1 MKRRNITRAFGGPPE
16 RFPGA
21 AVDPGPRVKMM
32 MDAKACLAYRYRSW
46 PRSCMGIQSLFAAVD
61 TCIHSTRML
70 AAAAACIVIVVAGR
84 HDGGGEDGGGRD
96 ASCCYCCSDRLKGTQ
111 SVGMA
116 ADDDDIEDC
125 S

>member
-1 MKRRNITRAFGGPPE
+1 
-16 RFPGA
+16 
-21 AVDPGPRVKMM
+21 
-32 MDAKACLAYRYRSW
+32 
-46 PRSCMGIQSLFAAVD
+46 MGIQSLFAAVD

-70 AAAAACIVIVVAGR
+70 AVAAACIVIVVAGR